1 MSGGL
6 VPRFAGV
13 VLLLVLAGLTSH
25 ISEGQGGRPIKIG
38 ALTDAWGPT
47 MGMVGFRDGLRE
59 LGYRENQDYVLGVRF
74 TQGSAAELPEAAR
87 DLVKHGV
94 DLIVVAGGAAV
105 ATAARSA
112 TTRIPIVFMGG
123 RDPVDTGLVTS
134 FARPGGNIT
143 GIADLEV
150 ELISKRMEIL
160 REIVPGLKRL
170 LLVYDAT
177 NPDSVSKLQAHREAA
192 KPLGLTLME
201 KPVRTEDEARTAIAA
216 ARKGEVDGIFA
227 PRSLSLN
234 IPGLIL
240 ELASKRSLPAI
251 FQDAYFVERDGLVSY
266 AASTYE
272 VGRQAAR
279 LADRILKGT
288 RPSDLPVEQPT
299 KFDLVVNVRTAKT
312 LGLAIPQSVMLRA
325 DQVIQ

>member
-1 MSGGL
+1 MRRALG
-6 VPRFAGV
+6 PRLLAV
-13 VLLLVLAGLTSH
+13 AVLLLAAALTH
-25 ISEGQGGRPIKIG
+25 HVSEGQSGRLLKIG

-47 MGMVGFRDGLRE
+47 MGMVGFRDGLRD

-94 DLIVVAGGAAV
+94 DLIIVAGGAAA
-105 ATAARSA
+105 ATAAQSA
-112 TTRIPIVFMGG
+112 TAKIPILFMGG
-123 RDPVDTGLVTS
+123 RDPVDTGLVKS
-134 FARPGGNIT
+134 FSRPGGNIT

-170 LLVYDAT
+170 LVVYDAT
-177 NPDSVSKLQAHREAA
+177 NPDSVSKLEAHREAA
-192 KPLGLTLME
+192 RPLGLALLE
-201 KPVRTEDEARTAIAA
+201 KPVRTEDEARAVISA
-216 ARKGEVDGIFA
+216 ARKGEVDGIIA
-227 PRSLSLN
+227 PRALSLN
-234 IPGLIL
+234 IPGLVL

-266 AASTYE
+266 AASTYQ

-279 LADRILKGT
+279 LADRIFKGA
-288 RPSDLPVEQPT
+288 RPADLPVEQPT
-299 KFDLVVNVRTAKT
+299 KFDLVINVKTAT
-312 LGLAIPQSVMLRA
+312 ALGLAIPQSVLLRA
-325 DQVIQ
+325 DHVIQ